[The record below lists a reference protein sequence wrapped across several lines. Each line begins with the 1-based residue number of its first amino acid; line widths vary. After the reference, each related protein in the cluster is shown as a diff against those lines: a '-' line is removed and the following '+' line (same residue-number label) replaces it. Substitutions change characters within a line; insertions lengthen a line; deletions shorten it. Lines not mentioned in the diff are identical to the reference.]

1 MKNLY
6 NIFILITILFTFQ
19 SINSQQNILSKIN
32 KVATHEQKV
41 TTPVRDGVRLATVI
55 YIPKTDKKV
64 RVIFSRITYGFNFW
78 GDGEKKYPFSINLPI
93 VKN

>member
-32 KVATHEQKV
+32 VITTLEKKVMMHVA
-41 TTPVRDGVRLATVI
+41 DGVRLPTYI
-55 YIPKTDKKV
+55 HIPKNDKKV
-64 RVIFSRITYGFNFW
+64 LIIFSRTTYNFNFVKMF
-78 GDGEKKYPFSINLPI
+78 KKNTLP
-93 VKN
+93 

>member
-32 KVATHEQKV
+32 VITTLEKKVMMHAA
-41 TTPVRDGVRLATVI
+41 DGVRLPTYI
-55 YIPKTDKKV
+55 YIPKNDKKV
-64 RVIFSRITYGFNFW
+64 LIIFSRTTYNFNFVKMV
-78 GDGEKKYPFSINLPI
+78 KKNTLS
-93 VKN
+93 

>member
-32 KVATHEQKV
+32 VITNLEKKVMM
-41 TTPVRDGVRLATVI
+41 PFSDGVRLPTYI
-55 YIPKTDKKV
+55 YIPKNDKKV
-64 RVIFSRITYGFNFW
+64 LIIFSRTTYNFNFVMMV
-78 GDGEKKYPFSINLPI
+78 KKNTLP
-93 VKN
+93 

>member
-32 KVATHEQKV
+32 VITTLEKKVMMHVA
-41 TTPVRDGVRLATVI
+41 DGVRLPT
-55 YIPKTDKKV
+55 YIHISKNDKKV
-64 RVIFSRITYGFNFW
+64 LIIFSRTTYNFNFV
-78 GDGEKKYPFSINLPI
+78 KMFMKNTLP
-93 VKN
+93 

>member
-32 KVATHEQKV
+32 VITTLEKKVMMHVA
-41 TTPVRDGVRLATVI
+41 DGVRLST
-55 YIPKTDKKV
+55 YTHIPKNDKKALI
-64 RVIFSRITYGFNFW
+64 IFSRTTYNFNFVKMV
-78 GDGEKKYPFSINLPI
+78 KKNTLP
-93 VKN
+93 